1 MRGKVAIVTGGAGGI
16 GSAVSRAF
24 ADAGV
29 GVAVADVDAT
39 RAGDT
44 ANAISSRDGRAIGIE
59 VEVTC
64 EDSVEAAVRRTV
76 DHFGR
81 VDFLVHCAG
90 NNIRAPVLELS
101 AEDWSR
107 ALNTHLTGAF
117 LFSKAVG
124 KRLVEQGEG
133 GRVVFHVGR
142 LPRGLRCR
150 SEGPT
155 LPLRRGLI
163 GLAGVLSL
171 EWAEYGIN
179 VNAVCPG
186 MVLTPMTEM
195 VYTREPA
202 LQAQRLKRMPA
213 GREAYPEEVA
223 DLVIFLCSEKAA
235 HISGTAIPI
244 DGAFLNNGLHA
255 GARVSKS
262 ASAVH
267 NGLGPHVDI
276 PYFSRRSH
284 ESSE

>member
-1 MRGKVAIVTGGAGGI
+1 MQGKVAIVTGGAGGI

-29 GVAVADVDAT
+29 GVAVADVDAA
-39 RAGDT
+39 RADQT
-44 ANAISSRDGRAIGIE
+44 AADISSVDGTAIGIE

-64 EDSVEAAVRRTV
+64 EDSVEEAVRRTV

-133 GRVVFHVGR
+133 GRVVFMSSVAAR
-142 LPRGLRCR
+142 APVPERGAYT
-150 SEGPT
+150 PAKA
-155 LPLRRGLI
+155 GLI

-195 VYTREPA
+195 VYKREPT

-223 DLVIFLCSEKAA
+223 DLVMFLCSEKST
-235 HISGTAIPI
+235 HI
-244 DGAFLNNGLHA
+244 
-255 GARVSKS
+255 
-262 ASAVH
+262 
-267 NGLGPHVDI
+267 
-276 PYFSRRSH
+276 
-284 ESSE
+284 

>member
-1 MRGKVAIVTGGAGGI
+1 MEGKVAIVTGGAGGI

-24 ADAGV
+24 TSAGV
-29 GVAVADVDAT
+29 GVAVADIDAG
-39 RAGDT
+39 RAKAT
-44 ANAISSRDGRAIGIE
+44 AAEVTSQAGRAIGVE
-59 VEVTC
+59 VEITC
-64 EDSVEAAVRRTV
+64 EDSVEAAVRSTV

-90 NNIRAPVLELS
+90 NNIRAPVLELT

-107 ALNTHLTGAF
+107 VLDTHLTGAF

-133 GRVVFHVGR
+133 GRVVFMSSVAAR
-142 LPRGLRCR
+142 APVPERGAYT
-150 SEGPT
+150 PAKA
-155 LPLRRGLI
+155 GLI

-195 VYTREPA
+195 VYTREPS

-213 GREAYPEEVA
+213 GREAYPEEIA
-223 DLVIFLCSEKAA
+223 DLVLFLCSDKSA

-244 DGAFLNNGLHA
+244 DGAFLNNGFMLE
-255 GARVSKS
+255 R
-262 ASAVH
+262 
-267 NGLGPHVDI
+267 
-276 PYFSRRSH
+276 
-284 ESSE
+284 E

>member
-1 MRGKVAIVTGGAGGI
+1 MEGKVAIVTGGAGGI
-16 GSAVSRAF
+16 GSAVCRAF
-24 ADAGV
+24 AKAGV
-29 GVAVADVDAT
+29 GVAVADMDAT
-39 RAGDT
+39 RANET
-44 ANAISSRDGRAIGIE
+44 AAEISSEGGGAIGIE
-59 VEVTC
+59 VEVTR
-64 EDSVEAAVRRTV
+64 ENSVEAAVQRTV

-81 VDFLVHCAG
+81 IDYLVHCAG
-90 NNIRAPVLELS
+90 NNIRAPVLELT

-107 ALNTHLTGAF
+107 VLNTHLTGAF

-133 GRVVFHVGR
+133 GRVVFMSSVAAR
-142 LPRGLRCR
+142 APVPERGAYT
-150 SEGPT
+150 PAKA
-155 LPLRRGLI
+155 GLI

-213 GREAYPEEVA
+213 GREAYPEEIA
-223 DLVIFLCSEKAA
+223 DLVLFLCSDKSA

-244 DGAFLNNGLHA
+244 DGAFLNNGFMLE
-255 GARVSKS
+255 R
-262 ASAVH
+262 
-267 NGLGPHVDI
+267 
-276 PYFSRRSH
+276 
-284 ESSE
+284 E